1 MKFPVLAIFSLC
13 FFACIDEYSDI
24 IVLRPDGSAIFT
36 ASVYP
41 CEPDSISLGDI
52 KKDYDSVWFEKRDS
66 LYSLNFKLSFEN
78 LFDEKVENDLIGH
91 VSLKKIDSLS
101 NGYSFERIINPSTG
115 DEDGEVHPEEIISSF
130 ALEQIIAKSD
140 SIYWEFFLVLPPG
153 AKLISSNSDSLRWKL
168 LANEA
173 VSKRIS
179 MKADFTLPAEKNI
192 FSAYFFA
199 IAAGCFIMLLAVVL
213 LMRKLKN
220 LSLAL
225 RELKSLQSQRELE
238 SEPAQDAPR

>member
-1 MKFPVLAIFSLC
+1 MKFTVLAIFSLC
-13 FFACIDEYSDI
+13 FLACLDEYSDI
-24 IVLRPDGSAIFT
+24 ILLHPDGSAMFS

-41 CEPDSISLGDI
+41 CDPDSVSLGDI
-52 KKDYDSVWFEKRDS
+52 KKDYDSVWFEQRDS

-78 LFDEKVENDLIGH
+78 LLDKKIRNDLIGYITL
-91 VSLKKIDSLS
+91 SKIDSLK
-101 NGYSFERIINPSTG
+101 NGYSFERILNPNS
-115 DEDGEVHPEEIISSF
+115 ESEEGEIIPEESVSPF
-130 ALEQIIAKSD
+130 ALEQIAKND
-140 SIYWEFFLVLPPG
+140 SVYWEYYLVLPPG
-153 AKLISSNSDSLRWKL
+153 ATLINTNSDSLRWKF
-168 LANEA
+168 LASEA
-173 VSKRIS
+173 ISKRIS